1 MNDPYHCLL
10 SDLNQKKLDANVN
23 TNVNTYVN
31 ENVNENGINQKIKE
45 PKNSLPES
53 EKNTII
59 DKDTTNNGKIKE
71 ENLNDMLNYFIK
83 KITNSQNIRNT
94 LILTILYIVL
104 NSPLMSN
111 IIKEKAEFLFTD
123 GVYNN
128 LGKILIALILSSVF
142 IFSV

>member
-10 SDLNQKKLDANVN
+10 SDLNQKKIDANANANVN
-23 TNVNTYVN
+23 VNVNAIDEKV
-31 ENVNENGINQKIKE
+31 KE

-53 EKNTII
+53 DKNTII
-59 DKDTTNNGKIKE
+59 ENKDTMNIGKIKE
-71 ENLNDMLNYFIK
+71 ENVNDMLNYFIK

-104 NSPLMSN
+104 NSPLISN

>member
-10 SDLNQKKLDANVN
+10 SDLNQKKLDTNANAN
-23 TNVNTYVN
+23 S
-31 ENVNENGINQKIKE
+31 NVNEKVKE
-45 PKNSLPES
+45 SKNSLPES

-59 DKDTTNNGKIKE
+59 DNKDTTNMGKIKE
-71 ENLNDMLNYFIK
+71 ENVNDMLNYFIK

-104 NSPLMSN
+104 NSPLISN

>member
-10 SDLNQKKLDANVN
+10 SDLNQKKLDANA
-23 TNVNTYVN
+23 NVNVN
-31 ENVNENGINQKIKE
+31 ENVNLNAINEKVKE

-53 EKNTII
+53 DKNTII
-59 DKDTTNNGKIKE
+59 ENKDTMNIGKIKE
-71 ENLNDMLNYFIK
+71 ENVNDMLNYFIK

-94 LILTILYIVL
+94 LILTILYILL
-104 NSPLMSN
+104 NSSLISN